1 MTRTMVLG
9 LLKSAG
15 PMSGYE
21 IQQMMQSAQTDMWAY
36 VKPASIYHA
45 LKKLQEEGKV
55 VLEKV
60 EQTGLRTKSIFNI
73 TEDGE
78 RELNELLVDSLSSS
92 SVVFPAPLY
101 TALTFL
107 ENLTE
112 DEIITA
118 LEKQKLEITNIYESM
133 KLGYEQKQANIGKVP
148 EKIDLIFQN
157 MYKQCELQLEHINGI
172 LEIVREGE
180 YK

>member
-1 MTRTMVLG
+1 MTRAMVLG

-21 IQQMMQSAQTDMWAY
+21 IQQMLQSAQTDMWAY

-60 EQTGLRTKSIFNI
+60 EQTGLRIKSIFKI

-78 RELNELLVDSLSSS
+78 HELNKLLIDSLTNS
-92 SVVFPAPLY
+92 SVVFPAHLY
-101 TALTFL
+101 TSLTFI
-107 ENLTE
+107 ENLTD

-118 LEKQKLEITNIYESM
+118 LEKQRDEIIHIYQSM
-133 KLGYEQKQANIGKVP
+133 KHGYEEKEKVLGKTP
-148 EKIDLIFQN
+148 AKIDLIFQN
-157 MYKQCELQLEHINGI
+157 MFKQCELQLNCVEEI
-172 LEIVREGE
+172 LRLTKKGE
-180 YK
+180 CR

>member
-1 MTRTMVLG
+1 MTRALVLG

-21 IQQMMQSAQTDMWAY
+21 IQQMMQSAQTDTWAY

-45 LKKLQEEGKV
+45 LKKLQDEGKV

-60 EQTGLRTKSIFNI
+60 EQTGLRIKSIFKI

-78 RELNELLVDSLSSS
+78 LELNQLLLDSFASP
-92 SVVFPAPLY
+92 SVVFPASLY
-101 TALTFL
+101 TALTFM
-107 ENLTE
+107 ENLSE

-118 LEKQKLEITNIYESM
+118 LEKQIDEITHIYQSM
-133 KLGYEQKQANIGKVP
+133 KHGYEEKERMNGKTP
-148 EKIDLIFQN
+148 AKIDLIFHN
-157 MYKQCELQLEHINGI
+157 MFKQCELQLNYMEDI
-172 LEIVREGE
+172 LQMVKAGE